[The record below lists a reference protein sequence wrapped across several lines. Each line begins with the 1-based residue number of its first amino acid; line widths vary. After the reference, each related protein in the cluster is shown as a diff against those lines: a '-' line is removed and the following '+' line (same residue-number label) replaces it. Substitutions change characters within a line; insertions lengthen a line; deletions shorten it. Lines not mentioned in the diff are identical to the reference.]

1 MRQLLLLCLL
11 MLQVNLVWAANLAL
25 TFDQP
30 TFVNG
35 ATGTWTF
42 TGQMAADTTGAG
54 GTTYGDIGFVYDYHN
69 FGTQYGIPGT
79 SNLPGN
85 CWLSFSGLNGSGTAT
100 DDATTYAINPIGIW
114 ALIYP
119 SINVFTLSIYLDPY
133 PIPDFRGQVFEINAS
148 GNFIVSNI
156 LGTSPEDLGVTFQ
169 NLEGTYENQIN
180 NDPARSLVISV
191 PEPSALSLLAVG
203 LGVVLRRRRRTV

>member
-1 MRQLLLLCLL
+1 MRQFLLLCLL
-11 MLQVNLVWAANLAL
+11 ILQLNLGRAANLAL
-25 TFDQP
+25 SFDQP
-30 TFVNG
+30 NFDNG
-35 ATGTWTF
+35 VTGTWSF

-54 GTTYGDIGFVYDYHN
+54 GATYGDIGFVYDYHN

-119 SINVFTLSIYLDPY
+119 SINVFTLNIYLAPY

-148 GNFIVSNI
+148 GNFVVSNI
-156 LGTSPEDLGVTFQ
+156 LGTSPADLGVTFQ
-169 NLEGTYENQIN
+169 NLEGSYENQIN
-180 NDPARSLVISV
+180 NDSTRSLVITV
-191 PEPSALSLLAVG
+191 PEPSALSLLAFG
-203 LGVVLRRRRRTV
+203 LGVLFRRSRRTV

>member
-1 MRQLLLLCLL
+1 

-100 DDATTYAINPIGIW
+100 DDTTTYAINPIGIW
-114 ALIYP
+114 VLIYP

-148 GNFIVSNI
+148 GNFVVSNI

>member
-1 MRQLLLLCLL
+1 MRQFLLLCLL
-11 MLQVNLVWAANLAL
+11 ILQVNLGRAANLAL

-35 ATGTWTF
+35 ATGTWSF

-54 GTTYGDIGFVYDYHN
+54 GATYGDIGFVYDYHN

-100 DDATTYAINPIGIW
+100 DEATTYAINPIGIW

-119 SINVFTLSIYLDPY
+119 SINVFTLSIYLAPY

-156 LGTSPEDLGVTFQ
+156 LGTSPADLGVTFQ
-169 NLEGTYENQIN
+169 NLEGSYENQIN

-191 PEPSALSLLAVG
+191 PEPSAISLLAVG